1 MMAFSYFILALC
13 LAVTLNLGNRF
24 VRALGTVL
32 AACSLFMMVY
42 SIFLADIDG
51 TFAHAAASG
60 GLEGRLTPLVLNIQG
75 AVGTA
80 GILFLL
86 WAAWRQW
93 GRRGLARLPIMN
105 GAVFGL
111 VSRYAHWVIAVII
124 LTLIPMGMF
133 MAVLPASSPDRA
145 GFVATHE
152 SLGALVLVL
161 VALRLA
167 WLRRS
172 PPPGFDGGL
181 RPWERRLAHA
191 VHIGLYSLILAF
203 PLTGL
208 LLGLSA
214 GAPLPLFGFLVP
226 ALWPTSPAAA
236 GVLAV
241 LHNQLLPLLFY
252 TVIFAH
258 VGAVLKHHFVDGRV
272 NDVRRMLR

>member
-1 MMAFSYFILALC
+1 M
-13 LAVTLNLGNRF
+13 
-24 VRALGTVL
+24 
-32 AACSLFMMVY
+32 
-42 SIFLADIDG
+42 
-51 TFAHAAASG
+51 
-60 GLEGRLTPLVLNIQG
+60 
-75 AVGTA
+75 
-80 GILFLL
+80 
-86 WAAWRQW
+86 
-93 GRRGLARLPIMN
+93 ARLPIMN
-105 GAVFGL
+105 GTVFGL

-133 MAVLPASSPDRA
+133 MAVLPAGSPDRA

-167 WLRRS
+167 WLLRS
-172 PPPGFDGGL
+172 PPPGFDGAL

-214 GAPLPLFGFLVP
+214 GVPLPLFGFMLP
-226 ALWPTSPAAA
+226 ALWPASPAAA

-252 TVIFAH
+252 AVIFAH